1 MSCSYKLGC
10 QGFRHINY
18 CCKILE
24 TLDRRVRR
32 VCNMQVKLPGKNVE
46 SYSIISPVSLSGST
60 LKYGEFS
67 AKEPF
72 SVEEMR
78 LHFENNSPFAVVTKL
93 VREVEISNWGN
104 VYYEE
109 HYTIKHKGPK
119 IRV

>member
-1 MSCSYKLGC
+1 MWRLTA
-10 QGFRHINY
+10 FR
-18 CCKILE
+18 IL
-24 TLDRRVRR
+24 
-32 VCNMQVKLPGKNVE
+32 QIKLPGKNVE
-46 SYSIISPVSLSGST
+46 SYTDISPVSLSGT
-60 LKYGEFS
+60 NLKYGEFT

-119 IRV
+119 IRVKALTGHNTSPYLCCFRRMLLAAS

>member
-1 MSCSYKLGC
+1 
-10 QGFRHINY
+10 
-18 CCKILE
+18 
-24 TLDRRVRR
+24 
-32 VCNMQVKLPGKNVE
+32 MQVKLPGKNVE
-46 SYSIISPVSLSGST
+46 SYTNISPVSLSGST
-60 LKYGEFS
+60 LKYGDFTP
-67 AKEPF
+67 KEPF

-119 IRV
+119 IRVQHSACLFDKLCSYVPLNKLLSLSLYR

>member
-1 MSCSYKLGC
+1 
-10 QGFRHINY
+10 
-18 CCKILE
+18 
-24 TLDRRVRR
+24 
-32 VCNMQVKLPGKNVE
+32 MQVKLPGKNVE
-46 SYSIISPVSLSGST
+46 SYSVVSPVSLSGST
-60 LKYGEFS
+60 LKYGEFTD
-67 AKEPF
+67 KEPF

-78 LHFENNSPFAVVTKL
+78 LHFESNSPFAVVTKL